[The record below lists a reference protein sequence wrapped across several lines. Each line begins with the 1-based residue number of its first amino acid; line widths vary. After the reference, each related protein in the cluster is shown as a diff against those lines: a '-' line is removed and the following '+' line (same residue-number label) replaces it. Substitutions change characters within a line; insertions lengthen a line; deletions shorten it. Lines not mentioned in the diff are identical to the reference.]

1 MRYATPIILLKYLQY
16 YLKGANSKGHG
27 IHSPFVYK
35 FIREDLNAIKSSGEL
50 MMHDPALKQRLAEI
64 NSVLSRQLPEKIKR
78 LIVVMMDK
86 WKPASFYVSGEVSG
100 SNKTMEGT
108 TDFIFLGA
116 SNSKDS
122 VLTKAVKLID
132 SMHPHSLMILE
143 GIHSSSDMEEAWEAI
158 KKNPKSRLT
167 IDLFFIGIIFCRTEQ
182 KEQEHFIIRY

>member
-1 MRYATPIILLKYLQY
+1 MRYATPIIQLKYLQY

-35 FIREDLNAIKSSGEL
+35 FIREDLNAIKSSEEL

-78 LIVVMMDK
+78 LILVMMDK
-86 WKPASFYVSGEVSG
+86 WKPTSFYVSGEVSG
-100 SNKTMEGT
+100 SNNSMERS

-122 VLTKAVKLID
+122 VLSKAVKLID

>member
-35 FIREDLNAIKSSGEL
+35 FIREDLNAIKSSEEL

-78 LIVVMMDK
+78 LIIVMIDK

-100 SNKTMEGT
+100 SNNSMERS

-122 VLTKAVKLID
+122 VLSKAVKLID

-143 GIHSSSDMEEAWEAI
+143 GIHSSSVMEEAWEAI
-158 KKNPKSRLT
+158 KKYPKSRLT

>member
-35 FIREDLNAIKSSGEL
+35 FIREDLNAIKSSEEL

-143 GIHSSSDMEEAWEAI
+143 GIHSSSVMEEAWEGV

>member
-35 FIREDLNAIKSSGEL
+35 FIREDLNAIKSSEEL

-78 LIVVMMDK
+78 LIVVMMEK

>member
-35 FIREDLNAIKSSGEL
+35 FIREDLNAIKSSEEL

-64 NSVLSRQLPEKIKR
+64 NSVLSRQLPEKIKK

-100 SNKTMEGT
+100 SNKTMERT

-143 GIHSSSDMEEAWEAI
+143 GIHSSSVMEEAWEAI
-158 KKNPKSRLT
+158 KKYPKSRLT

>member
-1 MRYATPIILLKYLQY
+1 MRYATPIIQLKYLQY

-35 FIREDLNAIKSSGEL
+35 FIREDLNAIKSSEEL

-78 LIVVMMDK
+78 LILVMMDK
-86 WKPASFYVSGEVSG
+86 WKPTSFYVSGEVSG
-100 SNKTMEGT
+100 SNNSMERS

-122 VLTKAVKLID
+122 VLSKAVKLID

-143 GIHSSSDMEEAWEAI
+143 GIHSSSVMEQVWESV

>member
-35 FIREDLNAIKSSGEL
+35 FIREDLNAIKSSEEL

-100 SNKTMEGT
+100 SNNSMERS

>member
-35 FIREDLNAIKSSGEL
+35 FIREDLNAIKSSEEL

-122 VLTKAVKLID
+122 VLSKAVKLID

>member
-35 FIREDLNAIKSSGEL
+35 FIREDLNAIKSSEEL

-108 TDFIFLGA
+108 IDFIFLGA

-122 VLTKAVKLID
+122 VLSKAVKLID

>member
-35 FIREDLNAIKSSGEL
+35 FIREDLNAIKSSEEL

-100 SNKTMEGT
+100 SNNPMERT

>member
-35 FIREDLNAIKSSGEL
+35 FIREDLNAIKSSEEL

>member
-35 FIREDLNAIKSSGEL
+35 FIREDLSAIKSSEEL

-64 NSVLSRQLPEKIKR
+64 NSVLSRPLPEKIKR

-122 VLTKAVKLID
+122 VLSKAVKLID

>member
-35 FIREDLNAIKSSGEL
+35 FIREDLNAIKSSEEL

-86 WKPASFYVSGEVSG
+86 WRPASFYVSGEVSG
-100 SNKTMEGT
+100 SNNPMERT

-122 VLTKAVKLID
+122 VLSKAVKLID

>member
-35 FIREDLNAIKSSGEL
+35 FIREDLNAIKSSEEL

-100 SNKTMEGT
+100 SNKIMEGT

>member
-35 FIREDLNAIKSSGEL
+35 FIREDLNAIKSSEEL

-78 LIVVMMDK
+78 LIIVMIDK

-100 SNKTMEGT
+100 SNNSMERS
-108 TDFIFLGA
+108 TDFIFLSA

-122 VLTKAVKLID
+122 VLSKAVKLID

-143 GIHSSSDMEEAWEAI
+143 GIHSSSVMEEAWEAI
-158 KKNPKSRLT
+158 KKYPKSRLT

>member
-1 MRYATPIILLKYLQY
+1 
-16 YLKGANSKGHG
+16 
-27 IHSPFVYK
+27 
-35 FIREDLNAIKSSGEL
+35 
-50 MMHDPALKQRLAEI
+50 
-64 NSVLSRQLPEKIKR
+64 
-78 LIVVMMDK
+78 MMDK
-86 WKPASFYVSGEVSG
+86 WKPTSFYVSGEVSG

-122 VLTKAVKLID
+122 VLSKAVKLID

>member
-35 FIREDLNAIKSSGEL
+35 FIREDLNAIKSSEEL

-78 LIVVMMDK
+78 LILVMMDK

>member
-27 IHSPFVYK
+27 VHSPFVYN
-35 FIREDLNAIKSSGEL
+35 FIREDLNVVKSSEEW
-50 MMHDPALKQRLAEI
+50 MMRDPALKQRMAEI
-64 NSVLSRQLPEKIKR
+64 NSVLSSQLPEKIKR
-78 LIVVMMDK
+78 LIVGMIDK
-86 WKPASFYVSGEVSG
+86 WKPASFYVSGEG
-100 SNKTMEGT
+100 SSFNTSMEGA

-116 SNSKDS
+116 SNSKGS
-122 VLTKAVKLID
+122 VFSKAVKLID
-132 SMHPHSLMILE
+132 SMHPNSLMILE
-143 GIHSSSDMEEAWEAI
+143 GIHSSSVMEEAWEGV

>member
-35 FIREDLNAIKSSGEL
+35 FIREDLNAIKSSEEL

-100 SNKTMEGT
+100 SNNPMERT

-122 VLTKAVKLID
+122 VLSKAVKLID

>member
-1 MRYATPIILLKYLQY
+1 MRYATPIIQLKYLQY

-35 FIREDLNAIKSSGEL
+35 FIREDLNAIKSSEEL

-78 LIVVMMDK
+78 LILVMMDK
-86 WKPASFYVSGEVSG
+86 WKPTSFYVSGEVSG

-108 TDFIFLGA
+108 TDFIFLGD